1 MTHVFERSFTASDGV
16 ALLRCSTL
24 RHWPPRY
31 TDGAPEAGLAQ
42 SAVSESVSESESESE
57 VARDAVPAAYERRT
71 RVRALLKPEPGRRKA
86 DTAR

>member
-1 MTHVFERSFTASDGV
+1 MSVSVSVSVSESES
-16 ALLRCSTL
+16 
-24 RHWPPRY
+24 
-31 TDGAPEAGLAQ
+31 E
-42 SAVSESVSESESESE
+42 SESVSESESESE